1 MVGRGNVVASPVSLA
16 TYGYDAT
23 LLEGRAD
30 AVVFPTTTEQVA
42 AILRYCHGRGVP
54 VTPRGHGTDLSGGSI
69 PLCGVVMVLTR
80 MDRILSIDAVNRVAV
95 VQAGVVNMDLQKA
108 AERAGLMYAPD
119 PASQKVC
126 SLGGNVGEGAGGMRG
141 FKYGV
146 TKDHVIGL
154 KLVLADGEVCRV
166 GGTLEPIVPG
176 ADWTG
181 LMVGSEGTLAVVT
194 EITVRLLPKP
204 PAVKTMLAVF
214 DRLEDAGAAVSAI
227 VARGIIP
234 TTLELMDRPVIEAVE
249 AYVRAGLPT
258 DAEAVLLIEVDG
270 VEAALARQA
279 QVIGEVCRQ
288 EGAREVRVARSTAER
303 DALWLG
309 RRTAIGAVAR
319 LRPCY
324 DLEDATVPR
333 NRLTEMLR
341 QVTEVAREYRLQIG
355 MLAHA
360 GDGNLHPLILFD
372 DRNREELDRVMAA
385 RSELFRRALALGGTL
400 SGEHGIGLLKKE
412 FMPWLFE
419 AGALRTMATL
429 KRAFDPGGILNPGK
443 VLPEQSAGPG
453 HQHGAAGTP
462 AGQDQSTAGVRG
474 GGAAGCRGCLMS
486 RLEGLLGAEAVR
498 PGDEPAA
505 APGRCPEVWV
515 APRDEEQVR
524 EVLSWATRAKVAVY
538 PLGGGT
544 RWRAAF
550 RQFRGGVGLDMR
562 RLDRLEELDPDN
574 LTVAAGAGLT
584 HAALQDAL
592 AAYRL
597 FFPPETTWPQAS
609 TLGGSLATDTSGPR
623 KYGYGSIRAYLLGAR
638 VVFPDGSGGL
648 FGGKQVKNVSGYDV
662 SRFLCGSWGSLGVI
676 TRVVVKV
683 RPVPERTLVKVLT
696 GDARAVVQAAE
707 EVRRQLYGAA
717 ALEVLLGQA
726 AAWWSEEAGLAG
738 AVGAGAGASPAAVLL
753 VGLEGADEAVAWQ
766 GDWVDA
772 LAARYCLAV
781 PERWAASTG
790 APQTGAG
797 GGPAWEARRRLF
809 DLAYRAGVAVWNVAV
824 LPGDL
829 APLLEELISAGV
841 AGILGVAAHAG
852 NGHAHLFLA
861 GGGGGTGAPSHSEP
875 GSPSGEVRWLEAI
888 SSAVRARGGYLLP
901 DDAAASGTPWEVLPS
916 AGGLGAVW
924 RRLKGALDPANIMGP
939 GGRVGG
945 GVA

>member
-30 AVVFPTTTEQVA
+30 AVVFPTSTEQVA
-42 AILRYCHGRGVP
+42 AVLRYCHGRGIP
-54 VTPRGHGTDLSGGSI
+54 VTPRGHGTDLSGGSV
-69 PLCGVVMVLTR
+69 PLGGVVMALTR
-80 MDRILSIDAVNRVAV
+80 MDRILSIDAVNRLAV
-95 VQAGVVNMDLQKA
+95 VQPGVVNMDLQKA
-108 AERAGLMYAPD
+108 VDRLGLMYAPD

-146 TKDHVIGL
+146 TRDHVIGL
-154 KLVLADGEVCRV
+154 KLVLADGEICHV
-166 GGTLEPIVPG
+166 GGALEPIVPG

-214 DRLEDAGAAVSAI
+214 DRLEDAGSSVSAI
-227 VARGIIP
+227 VARGIVP

-270 VEAALARQA
+270 VESALARQA
-279 QVIGEVCRQ
+279 EVIEEVCRQ
-288 EGAREVRVARSTAER
+288 QGAREVRVARSAAER
-303 DALWLG
+303 DSLWLG
-309 RRTAIGAVAR
+309 RRTAIGAIAR

-341 QVTEVAREYRLQIG
+341 QVRELAREFGLEIG

-372 DRNREELDRVMAA
+372 DRNREELERVMAA

-419 AGALRTMATL
+419 AGALRTMAAV
-429 KRAFDPGGILNPGK
+429 KAAFDPGGTLNPGK
-443 VLPEQSAGPG
+443 VLPEGTAGPEG
-453 HQHGAAGTP
+453 QQGAPATP
-462 AGQDQSTAGVRG
+462 AGQDQGTAGARG
-474 GGAAGCRGCLMS
+474 GCAAVGLGCLMS
-486 RLEGLLGAEAVR
+486 RLEALLGAEAVR

-505 APGRCPEVWV
+505 APARCPEVWV

-524 EVLSWATRAKVAVY
+524 ELLAWATRAKVAVY

-550 RQFRGGVGLDMR
+550 RPFRGGVGLDMR
-562 RLDRLEELDPDN
+562 RLDRLEELDPEN

-592 AAYRL
+592 APYRL
-597 FFPPETTWPQAS
+597 FFPPESAWPRRS
-609 TLGGSLATDTSGPR
+609 TLGGSMATDASGPR
-623 KYGYGSIRAYLLGAR
+623 RYGYGSTRAYLLGAR

-683 RPVPERTLVKVLT
+683 RPLPECAVVKVFA
-696 GDARAVVQAAE
+696 GDARAVLRAAE
-707 EVRRQLYGAA
+707 EVRRELYGVA

-726 AAWWSEEAGLAG
+726 ATWWSEGAGLASG
-738 AVGAGAGASPAAVLL
+738 AVEGPASPAAVLL
-753 VGLEGADEAVAWQ
+753 VGLEGPREAVAWQ
-766 GDWVDA
+766 GQWVDA
-772 LAARYCLAV
+772 LAARYCLSV
-781 PERWAASTG
+781 PERWAASVTG
-790 APQTGAG
+790 VGETGYG
-797 GGPAWEARRRLF
+797 GEPAWEARRRLL
-809 DLAYRAGVAVWNVAV
+809 DAAYGAGAAVWNVAV
-824 LPGDL
+824 LPADL
-829 APLLEELISAGV
+829 GSLLEELISVGD

-852 NGHAHLFLA
+852 NGHAHLFLTGGRADA
-861 GGGGGTGAPSHSEP
+861 GGPSHSGA
-875 GSPSGEVRWLEAI
+875 GSESGESRCLEAI
-888 SSAVRARGGYLLP
+888 GAAVRARGGYLVP
-901 DDAAASGTPWEVLPS
+901 DDAARSGTPWEVLPA

-924 RRLKGALDPANIMGP
+924 RRLKGALDPAGVMCP
-939 GGRVGG
+939 AGRVGG
-945 GVA
+945 GGA